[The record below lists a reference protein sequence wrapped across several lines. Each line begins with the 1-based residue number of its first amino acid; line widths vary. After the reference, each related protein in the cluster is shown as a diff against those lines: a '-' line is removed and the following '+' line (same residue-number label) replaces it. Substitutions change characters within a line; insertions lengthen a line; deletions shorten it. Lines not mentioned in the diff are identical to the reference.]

1 MNTCFEH
8 KDNYFTHESCNRE
21 KTCSTIDI
29 IAVSP
34 FFAPTVTDC
43 KVVNNGVHSNHSAI
57 SMTWILQTNKPAF
70 DNALLTGRPNVRKIL
85 FDKAT
90 NVIYSDVIRGRISN
104 DSSYDEVMTALANAA
119 KFAASEPEKVNKCW
133 FEYNKEVLMEA
144 IDERNRLLH
153 SMKQKEKRIWKCS
166 NPIFSKYT
174 ITAKK
179 SQL

>member
-34 FFAPTVTDC
+34 SFAPSVTDC

-70 DNALLTGRPNVRKIL
+70 NNALLTGRPNVRKIL

-90 NVIYSDVIRGRISN
+90 NVIYSDVIRGRIPH
-104 DSSYDEVMTALANAA
+104 M
-119 KFAASEPEKVNKCW
+119 
-133 FEYNKEVLMEA
+133 
-144 IDERNRLLH
+144 
-153 SMKQKEKRIWKCS
+153 MK
-166 NPIFSKYT
+166 
-174 ITAKK
+174 
-179 SQL
+179 